1 MLRLKGCVLKLISAF
16 TDFDDFEV
24 GATLEVELISAFI
37 GFDNC
42 AVGATL
48 EVELISAF
56 LN

>member
-1 MLRLKGCVLKLISAF
+1 MF
-16 TDFDDFEV
+16 TDFDNFEV
-24 GATLEVELISAFI
+24 GATLVLEVELINAFI